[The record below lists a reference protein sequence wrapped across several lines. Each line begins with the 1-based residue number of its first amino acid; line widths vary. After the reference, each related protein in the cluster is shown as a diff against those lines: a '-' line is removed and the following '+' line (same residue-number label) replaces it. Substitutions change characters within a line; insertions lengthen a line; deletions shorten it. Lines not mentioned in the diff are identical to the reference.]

1 MKKLVLIILFL
12 AILLASALFFSQN
25 DSLVTV
31 DYILSEYTLPLN
43 WLMIGLFVLGF
54 TVGYLVIFVNLM
66 NSKLRLAKSNRQVN
80 LKDKEIKNLR
90 NLPLKED
97 Y

>member
-1 MKKLVLIILFL
+1 MRKLIFLVLFI

-31 DYILSEYTLPLN
+31 DYIISQFIWPLN
-43 WLMIGLFVLGF
+43 WLIIAVFISGFIFGSLAVFVS
-54 TVGYLVIFVNLM
+54 LM
-66 NSKLRLAKSNRQVN
+66 STKLQLAKSKRQMSN
-80 LKDKEIKNLR
+80 KDKEIKNLR
-90 NLPLKED
+90 SLPINDE

>member
-1 MKKLVLIILFL
+1 MRKLIFLVLFI

-31 DYILSEYTLPLN
+31 DYIISQFIWPLN
-43 WLMIGLFVLGF
+43 WLIIAVFISGFILGSLAVFVS
-54 TVGYLVIFVNLM
+54 LM
-66 NSKLRLAKSNRQVN
+66 STKLQLAKSKRQMSN
-80 LKDKEIKNLR
+80 KDKEIKNLR
-90 NLPLKED
+90 SLPINDE